1 MGVEIMNVEAE
12 FHEMEEAV
20 LSDKDV
26 DFHVRDILKSVSLG
40 DCDMYNQLVAV
51 MHRKKRVAP
60 DEVALLVASLK
71 SLDEAVSC
79 IDDQHGSLL
88 ASILG
93 MNLWNHGSDV
103 MDALLDL
110 IVNLATTSGKY
121 VDLCLEMLVGNFTP
135 PSSFINIL
143 NHPRGITKKEQVLSR
158 VHSTL
163 GRITNLVPLA
173 TLRLSTL
180 VIQKKP
186 SHFSK
191 EFILA
196 MYVENMLRLESGD
209 LGEYVRSAMLSSVVD
224 LLIDLDLE
232 IGWDDILHDDSSKGI
247 FKMELEDIDETTDD
261 ELKGDI
267 ELPRELSRK
276 SLGRNEHA
284 EKLDSLMVL
293 TFEYLESCEAG
304 GRLTKVFEVLL
315 QSFQKTILPAYKS
328 KFAQFVI
335 FYSCA
340 LDPDNCGFRF
350 ANMLADIFFCNVRP
364 QFERMM
370 AVAYL
375 ASYLSRGR
383 FLSTSVVVDMLKRLV
398 GWCLDYCRMQEGEG
412 RPNAH
417 NVFYSGCQAIM
428 YVLCFRMRSF
438 VDVLQLKSQLFVI
451 LTHQLSPLKVC
462 LPTVVME
469 FLRQAKAASLF
480 TISENFDFDDYLES
494 ELSRAFGGMERL
506 DMFFPFDPCLLKRS
520 DRYLRPHFVYWSMV
534 RPTYDDDD
542 EEGSGD
548 DDEDMAKSFQEFDL
562 DEFDGALNKMS
573 ITPKMSTRMPSRIRP
588 STSPESL

>member
-304 GRLTKVFEVLL
+304 GRLTKVFEILL

-383 FLSTSVVVDMLKRLV
+383 FLSTSVVVDMLKRLA
-398 GWCLDYCRMQEGEG
+398 LKEGEG

-520 DRYLRPHFVYWSMV
+520 D
-534 RPTYDDDD
+534 
-542 EEGSGD
+542 
-548 DDEDMAKSFQEFDL
+548 SFQEFDL